1 MYYAVQDKEHRSSY
15 GKTAILAVNQ
25 HIVFSHLLP
34 GHFLKEGGD
43 GEVKRGWSWLGDQRY
58 FLL

>member
-1 MYYAVQDKEHRSSY
+1 MYYAVQATEYSSSY

-25 HIVFSHLLP
+25 HLVFSHLLP

-43 GEVKRGWSWLGDQRY
+43 GEVKRG
-58 FLL
+58 